1 MTDPVARRRA
11 YRQAGSADTTVEAWW
26 RPPAADTAP
35 PPRWLH
41 LRCARAERPWGRKAG
56 RESSVQRH
64 AVGRQRLGDG
74 LEVGASAAHAG
85 RDAQAGAAGEQAA
98 AGVTGVDLGAGLH
111 EAADGALGVVD
122 GDVGGLH
129 GAAGQLG
136 RGAALADVLAD
147 GGVRRGADGLR
158 RAVPQ
163 RDGAG
168 CAAGVVAD
176 QAVVVAGEAG
186 VDRGADVPLG

>member
-1 MTDPVARRRA
+1 
-11 YRQAGSADTTVEAWW
+11 
-26 RPPAADTAP
+26 
-35 PPRWLH
+35 
-41 LRCARAERPWGRKAG
+41 
-56 RESSVQRH
+56 
-64 AVGRQRLGDG
+64 
-74 LEVGASAAHAG
+74 
-85 RDAQAGAAGEQAA
+85 
-98 AGVTGVDLGAGLH
+98 
-111 EAADGALGVVD
+111 VVD

-163 RDGAG
+163 GDGAG

-186 VDRGADVPLG
+186 VDRGADVPLGDACGAVACVEDVVLRAVVDVEARGAAAAASCDG